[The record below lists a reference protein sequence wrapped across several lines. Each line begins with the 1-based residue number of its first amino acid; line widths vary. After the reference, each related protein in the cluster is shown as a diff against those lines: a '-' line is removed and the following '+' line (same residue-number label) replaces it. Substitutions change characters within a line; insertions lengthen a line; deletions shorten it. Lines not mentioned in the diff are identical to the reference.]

1 MYAWCK
7 LSDGLYTLCQSGAGC
22 NLGVKAVMG
31 EILGIGAV
39 MAMGCITCVREVR
52 CGILGVKAVMGGIL
66 YLVSQQLYIWCQGCD

>member
-39 MAMGCITCVREVR
+39 MGCIPCVREVR
-52 CGILGVKAVMGGIL
+52 RQSNNGWYNLLGVTAVV
-66 YLVSQQLYIWCQGCD
+66 YLVSGL